1 MLDFT
6 GRRVLIVGDVMLDV
20 YCEGSVA
27 RVSPEAPVPVVLMS
41 AQRHVP
47 GGAANVAANVAS
59 LGADAHLVGV
69 VGEDDNARL
78 LHRIMGGRFPAVALG
93 DIVVAPQRPT
103 TTKTRII
110 GNNAQVVRLDH
121 EHAAPLDAETERQLL
136 DRVEAALPHCDVVV
150 LSDYAKGVCTDAVI
164 RGVIA
169 RATKARK
176 PLLVDPKRR
185 DFSVYAGATIIKPNL
200 KELEAATHPI
210 EADDEAVERA
220 ARSAAI
226 LTGASIIVTRSE
238 RGMSFIE
245 AEGPAIHIPTA
256 ARTVFD
262 VSGAGD
268 TVMAALAVALNPDA
282 PAEGAAHALAI
293 ANAAAGIVVAK
304 AGTAT
309 VSTAEIAAEMARPSQ
324 LAGRSSAKI
333 ATRAQAR
340 AIAAGWR
347 AQGLVVGFTN
357 GCFDLLHPGHI
368 QLLER
373 SAEACDRLIVGL
385 NTDASVSRL
394 KGPTRP
400 VQNETARAQVMAAL
414 GMVDLVVLFEED
426 TPAEIVAELLP
437 QALMKGAD
445 YTVETVVGAD
455 TVIAHGG
462 RVVLIDLVPDNSTT
476 ALVKRAM
483 NGAAPQ

>member
-1 MLDFT
+1 MLDFSS
-6 GRRVLIVGDVMLDV
+6 RRVLIVGDVMLDV
-20 YCEGSVA
+20 YCEGSVG

-41 AQRHVP
+41 AERHVP

-59 LGADAHLVGV
+59 LGASAHLVGV
-69 VGEDDNARL
+69 LGADADAGL
-78 LHRIMGGRFPAVALG
+78 LRKMMAAQFPSVSLAEMA
-93 DIVVAPQRPT
+93 VVARRPT

-110 GNNAQVVRLDH
+110 GNKAQVVRLDR
-121 EHAAPLDAETERQLL
+121 EQAAPLEPEVEQLL
-136 DRVEAALPHCDVVV
+136 LAHVEAALPHCDVVV

-169 RATKARK
+169 RAAAAKK

-185 DFSVYAGATIIKPNL
+185 DFSIYAGATIVKPNL
-200 KELEAATHPI
+200 KELEAATQPT
-210 EADDEAVERA
+210 DGSDESVERA
-220 ARSAAI
+220 ARAAVA
-226 LTGASIIVTRSE
+226 LTGASVIVTRSE
-238 RGMSFIE
+238 RGMSYVGP
-245 AEGPAIHIPTA
+245 EGPAVHIPTA

-268 TVMAALAVALNPDA
+268 TVMATLAVALNPA
-282 PAEGAAHALAI
+282 EPGEGAAHALAV

-309 VSTAEIAAEMARPSQ
+309 VTTAEIAVEMARPAQ
-324 LAGRSSAKI
+324 AGGRSAAKI

-340 AIAAGWR
+340 AIAAAWR

-400 VQNETARAQVMAAL
+400 VQREEARARVMAAL

-426 TPAEIVAELLP
+426 TPAEIIKELLP
-437 QALMKGAD
+437 EALMKGAD

-462 RVVLIDLVPDNSTT
+462 RVVLIDLLPDSSTT
-476 ALVKRAM
+476 ALVKRAT
-483 NGAAPQ
+483 GAP

>member
-1 MLDFT
+1 MLDFSS
-6 GRRVLIVGDVMLDV
+6 RRVLIVGDVMLDV

-41 AQRHVP
+41 AERHVP

-59 LGADAHLVGV
+59 LGACAHLVGV
-69 VGEDDNARL
+69 VGADADAEL
-78 LHRIMGGRFPAVALG
+78 LRMMMAAQFPAVSLAEMVTAAG
-93 DIVVAPQRPT
+93 RPT

-110 GNNAQVVRLDH
+110 GNKAQVVRLDR
-121 EHAAPLDAETERQLL
+121 EQSAPLEPAVEQALL
-136 DRVEAALPHCDVVV
+136 AHVEAALPHCDVVV

-169 RATKARK
+169 LATQAKK

-185 DFSVYAGATIIKPNL
+185 DFSIYAGATIIKPNL
-200 KELEAATHPI
+200 RELEAATQPTD
-210 EADDEAVERA
+210 AGDESVERA
-220 ARSAAI
+220 ARAATA
-226 LTGASIIVTRSE
+226 LTGANIIVTRSE
-238 RGMSFIE
+238 RGMSYIG
-245 AEGPAIHIPTA
+245 ADGPALHIPTA

-268 TVMAALAVALNPDA
+268 TVMAALAVALNP
-282 PAEGAAHALAI
+282 AEPSDGAAHALAI
-293 ANAAAGIVVAK
+293 ANAAAGIVVGK

-309 VSTAEIAAEMARPSQ
+309 VSTAEIAAEMARPA
-324 LAGRSSAKI
+324 LAGGSAAKI
-333 ATRAQAR
+333 ATRTQAR
-340 AIAAGWR
+340 ALAAAWR

-357 GCFDLLHPGHI
+357 GCFDLLHPGHV

-394 KGPTRP
+394 KGPSRP
-400 VQNETARAQVMAAL
+400 VQREAARARVMAAL
-414 GMVDLVVLFEED
+414 GMVALVVLFDED
-426 TPAEIVAELLP
+426 TPAEIIKELLP

-455 TVIAHGG
+455 TVMAHGG
-462 RVVLIDLVPDNSTT
+462 RVVLIDLVPDESTT
-476 ALVKRAM
+476 ALVRRATIKP
-483 NGAAPQ
+483 NS